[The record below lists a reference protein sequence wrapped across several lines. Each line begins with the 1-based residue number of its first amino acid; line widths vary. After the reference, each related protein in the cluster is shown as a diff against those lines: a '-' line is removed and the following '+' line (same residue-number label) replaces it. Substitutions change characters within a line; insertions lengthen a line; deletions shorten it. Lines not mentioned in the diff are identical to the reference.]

1 MLKQQQM
8 ETEVL
13 ILCSLSS
20 AHNVEFSMDF
30 NFVTMG
36 ETWLNGQNKLSFSFC
51 TVI

>member
-8 ETEVL
+8 ATEVL
-13 ILCSLSS
+13 IFCSLSS

-36 ETWLNGQNKLSFSFC
+36 ETWQENQGHSTNNL
-51 TVI
+51 